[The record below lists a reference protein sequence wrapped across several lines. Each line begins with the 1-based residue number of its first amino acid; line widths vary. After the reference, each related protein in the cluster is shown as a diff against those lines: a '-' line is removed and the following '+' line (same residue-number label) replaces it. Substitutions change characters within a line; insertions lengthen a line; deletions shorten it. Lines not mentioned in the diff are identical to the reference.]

1 MGKILYA
8 LAALAVSLL
17 GLPEKGAADEQ
28 TIWRAGAYTFSDEL
42 GGFRIVSATGT
53 GTKNDPVVLTQEFYS
68 ASPVTLVIRIPGPI
82 RPYASDPAVATGFLQ
97 LAVIAQ
103 NASQLAWTE
112 FEFELQEKRGIA
124 SVYGDGLSFDQRRQE
139 SDNIRST
146 GFEAFQR
153 GFEPYDR
160 LLFTRGFVD
169 PGAEARFE
177 FLISD
182 FTPKRTFYLVQDP
195 RIPSS

>member
-1 MGKILYA
+1 MGPCISVGVAIA
-8 LAALAVSLL
+8 LAFAALQAAS
-17 GLPEKGAADEQ
+17 AADDQ
-28 TIWRAGAYTFSDEL
+28 LVWRKGAYTFSDEL
-42 GGFRIVSATGT
+42 GGFRILAAKGA
-53 GTKNDPVVLTQEFYS
+53 GTKSDPVVLTQEFYS

-82 RPYASDPAVATGFLQ
+82 IPYSDDPAVATGFLH
-97 LAVIAQ
+97 LVVVAR

-146 GFEAFQR
+146 GFESFQR

-160 LLFTRGFVD
+160 LLFTQGFVN